1 MIPLLTPELTCGEI
15 ETAFNT
21 YRQKIPAS
29 LKSGNYGSEVIHE
42 ENKEEYHVYN
52 EQSS

>member
-21 YRQKIPAS
+21 YRQNIPAS
-29 LKSGNYGSEVIHE
+29 LKSGNYGSGVIQE
-42 ENKEEYHVYN
+42 G
-52 EQSS
+52 EQGRISRL